1 MPPIEVHPLQPFLPP
16 AARVLM
22 LGSFPPPRQRWSMD
36 FFYPNFANDMW
47 RVMGQVFF
55 ADKDHFVDRAHKTFR
70 LEALRQFLTE
80 KGIALYDTAS
90 AVRRT
95 EGSAADSNLEIV
107 EPTDIAAL
115 LRQLPRC
122 QAIITTGDLATRLL
136 AQSLALPALP
146 RIGAPVDTSIGGN
159 SICCHRLPS
168 TSRRLPGPIEQKA
181 AAYAEILKFLNQ

>member
-1 MPPIEVHPLQPFLPP
+1 
-16 AARVLM
+16 
-22 LGSFPPPRQRWSMD
+22 MD

-146 RIGAPVDTSIGGN
+146 RIGAPVETSIGGN

-181 AAYAEILKFLNQ
+181 AVYAEILKFLNQ